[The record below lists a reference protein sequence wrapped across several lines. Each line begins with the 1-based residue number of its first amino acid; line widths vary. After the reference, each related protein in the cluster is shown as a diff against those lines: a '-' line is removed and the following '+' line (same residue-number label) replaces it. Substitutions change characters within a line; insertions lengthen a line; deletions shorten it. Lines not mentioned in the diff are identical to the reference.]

1 MIGGA
6 DKRVRVSDPVFIEV
20 FRDRRADVFFES
32 IADIGLGV
40 VERTDQLVRRS
51 RKIQG
56 AVEFAD
62 QSEQPVGVSVGFFQQ
77 SLIDKRRDE
86 VMNDEIGDGIVFRPG
101 RIGISDKEVF
111 EQKQFVVGEQNVF
124 LNFVLKEFAVQ
135 VLIITLAKV
144 FEIRGHD
151 QDIPIHKIGTHA
163 FPYVVVHLSREK
175 DVGVP
180 AMQSHDFA
188 RNGMVAASG
197 KHIKNFNEFMGVRF
211 VVPQRFDGGM
221 DVLVIGDVLFD
232 RFDFHG
238 FYPFA

>member
-1 MIGGA
+1 M
-6 DKRVRVSDPVFIEV
+6 
-20 FRDRRADVFFES
+20 
-32 IADIGLGV
+32 L
-40 VERTDQLVRRS
+40 
-51 RKIQG
+51 
-56 AVEFAD
+56 
-62 QSEQPVGVSVGFFQQ
+62 
-77 SLIDKRRDE
+77 
-86 VMNDEIGDGIVFRPG
+86 
-101 RIGISDKEVF
+101 
-111 EQKQFVVGEQNVF
+111 VF

-197 KHIKNFNEFMGVRF
+197 QHIKNFNEFMGVRF